1 MLKNTQ
7 VIDDQR
13 SRLEALYGSHVS
25 SGSEYALVD
34 FPDHANVGDSAIWV
48 GEIEILKSITGRE
61 PVYVSR
67 HDNFELNKFNKACPK
82 GVLFIHGGGN
92 LGDIWPHHQ
101 VFREFLLNNVKDQ
114 PIVQLPQSAKF
125 RDASG
130 VKRFAALVAAHPDF
144 HLYVRDTASLA
155 FANENLVCNV
165 KLTPDSAIGMGAQ
178 VRKDSVCSTLMLLR
192 TDDEQAGYDFGALQ
206 TISGA
211 QITDWLIDSP
221 QLLKNKRFRRRA
233 LRLWSGIDSNYMR
246 VRWYNYLATERV
258 NRGLALLSRGRCVI
272 TDRLHGHIL
281 CTLLDIP
288 HVALD
293 NDYGKVSG
301 YIASW
306 TKSYAG
312 LTVATNADEAASAAK
327 AMIGQ

>member
-13 SRLEALYGSHVS
+13 SRLESLYRSHVS

-67 HDNFELNKFNKACPK
+67 HDNFDLSQFNKACPE

-101 VFREFLLNNVKDQ
+101 IFREFLLTHVKGH

-125 RDASG
+125 RDESG
-130 VKRFAALVAAHPDF
+130 IKRFAAIVAAHPNF
-144 HLYVRDTASLA
+144 HLYVRDTASLE
-155 FANENLVCNV
+155 FANTNLSCKVD
-165 KLTPDSAIGMGAQ
+165 LTPDSAIGMGAQ
-178 VRKDSVCSTLMLLR
+178 KRESPICSTLMLLR
-192 TDDEQAGYDFGALQ
+192 TDDEQAGYDFGELESIAD
-206 TISGA
+206 A
-211 QITDWLIDSP
+211 EITDWLIDSP

-233 LRLWSGIDSNYMR
+233 VRLWSRIDSNRMR
-246 VRWYNYLATERV
+246 VRWYNYLANERV
-258 NRGLALLSRGRCVI
+258 NRGLSLLSRGRYVI

-306 TKSYAG
+306 TKGYEG
-312 LTVATNADEAASAAK
+312 LTVATSAREAAMAIKTMAD
-327 AMIGQ
+327 Q